1 MKKATLNLYKNNK
14 LYKKYEDINVITQKG
29 INSLIID
36 DVKTIIG
43 RDRVVRENAEFR
55 FELDLINKIA
65 TYLLKEKNTLFDIE
79 VEEIN
84 YDNNKARTIVEYKV
98 SSDQEKT
105 KIELIMNG
113 E

>member
-14 LYKKYEDINVITQKG
+14 LYKKYEDINVITRKDR
-29 INSLIID
+29 NSLIID